1 MINFVSVYQNDD
13 INEFEKIFKINRKNI
28 MDDLFIREYIEDFLR
43 NIRTQV
49 FIKLIKLYICIYILF
64 IFKELNI
71 DIEEVESFF
80 VLCIFDNIIYG
91 RIDQVN

>member
-49 FIKLIKLYICIYILF
+49 FIKLIKLYIRIYILF

-91 RIDQVN
+91 CIDQVN